1 MPLETLKNQKKSLQ
15 ILHFLP
21 YEEVNKYET
30 NTKETLH
37 KYSINTKSILNTTIN
52 KARKKKCER
61 PPPIGRCLQKKSRA
75 FPPLDVGY
83 KIVWK

>member
-52 KARKKKCER
+52 KARKKIASV
-61 PPPIGRCLQKKSRA
+61 PL
-75 FPPLDVGY
+75 PPLDVVY
-83 KIVWK
+83 EKKYERSSQWTLATK

>member
-52 KARKKKCER
+52 KARKKIASVPSPHWTLPTKKIHER
-61 PPPIGRCLQKKSRA
+61 
-75 FPPLDVGY
+75 FPHWTLAT
-83 KIVWK
+83 K